1 MEATLAACLTIRYLC
16 KMNAGKDQTTDTD
29 RWLPISLIL
38 TALVLAV
45 AGFIL
50 FHKFYHDD
58 AYISLRYV
66 HNFLDGQ
73 GLVWNPGESVE
84 GYSNFLWV
92 LLVGLLGRFGIDL
105 VLATKLLGTL
115 CLLGC
120 SYSVFRIC
128 RVWHSS
134 TPNVSAVAVL
144 IVLSSLPM
152 IVWSIGGLEPV
163 LFALL
168 LLLGLW
174 LVNRIPGEGTRA
186 AILAGILFALLSM
199 TRPDGPLY
207 LLCGVI
213 WLAFHSRRSL
223 PILLLTFLLFFGAFL
238 LWRYSYYGDWLPNPA
253 YVKGTVTLSNLWRGL
268 SYLRDYAISLPY
280 LLPLT
285 IASLIWLRARKV
297 WAPRYSLLLIVIV
310 GHLAYI
316 TIVGGD
322 HMPAFRFMVPIIPLS
337 AIVIAET
344 VGNFMVTA
352 DGFRRLA
359 PSLAILSLVTLQI
372 LFPPEITA
380 RAKHEDGAAFLGRI
394 VGEYI
399 SANFPKGSLIALNTA
414 GSTPYYAPE
423 HRFIDMLGLNDRT
436 IAKRKNPP
444 RVARWQDVP
453 GHEKGDGKYVM
464 KRRPDYIIAGGAAGY
479 AVTMGWFLT
488 EYELAKDPKFERSY
502 SAQMVLIPVRQY
514 DGYELYE
521 ESESGEMG
529 FAFYRRIQP

>member
-1 MEATLAACLTIRYLC
+1 MSEATLAACLTIRYLSC
-16 KMNAGKDQTTDTD
+16 MDAGKDQTTDTG

-38 TALVLAV
+38 AALPLAV
-45 AGFIL
+45 AGFML
-50 FHKFYHDD
+50 FRKFYHDD

-73 GLVWNPGESVE
+73 GLVWNPGERVE

-92 LLVGLLGRFGIDL
+92 LLVSLLGRAGIDL
-105 VLATKLLGTL
+105 VFATELLGTL

-120 SYSVFRIC
+120 GFSAFHIC
-128 RVWHSS
+128 RIWY
-134 TPNVSAVAVL
+134 PKNLYVSAVAVL

-152 IVWSIGGLEPV
+152 VIWSIGGLEPV

-168 LLLGLW
+168 LLLALW
-174 LVNRIPGEGTRA
+174 QANRIPGKGTRA
-186 AILAGILFALLSM
+186 AILAGTLFALLSM

-207 LLCGVI
+207 FVCAVI
-213 WLAFHSRRSL
+213 WLVFQSRKSL
-223 PILLLTFLLFFGAFL
+223 PAFLLTFLVGFGAFL

-253 YVKGTVTLSNLWRGL
+253 YVKGAVTLSNLLRGL
-268 SYLRDYAISLPY
+268 TYLRDYAISLPY

-285 IASLIWLRARKV
+285 AASLILLRVRQA
-297 WAPRYSLLLIVIV
+297 WAPRHSLFLTVIV

-322 HMPAFRFMVPIIPLS
+322 HMPAFRFMVPIIPLC
-337 AIVIAET
+337 AIVIGEAVWNLT
-344 VGNFMVTA
+344 VTA
-352 DGFRRLA
+352 DGIRRFA
-359 PSLAILSLVTLQI
+359 PSLVLLALFTLQI
-372 LFPPEITA
+372 LFPPEIVA
-380 RAKHEDGAAFLGRI
+380 RAKKEDGAALLGRI

-414 GSTPYYAPE
+414 GSTPYYAPD

-464 KRRPDYIIAGGAAGY
+464 ERRPDYIIAGGAAGY

-488 EYELAKDPKFERSY
+488 EYELAKDPEFERLY
-502 SAQMVLIPVRQY
+502 TPQMVLIPVRQY

-529 FAFYRRIQP
+529 FAFYRRN